1 MKHDV
6 EGGSSMKV
14 TKWQVVF
21 SVVIVLILVLSF
33 SGCGAGS
40 GKIAVIPLS
49 GTIVGAGQAGLLTSA
64 GITPDLVRGY
74 LNRAKA
80 DGFVKAVVLHIES
93 PGGSAAASQEI
104 ANDILR
110 FKEETGK
117 PVVVSMGDVAASGG
131 YYISAYADRIVAN
144 PATLTGS
151 IGVISEFIY
160 IEGLLEKLGLEMEII
175 KAGEHK
181 DMGIRPLTDEERQI
195 MQAITDDLYEQFVD
209 AVAEGRNLPP
219 ETVRNLATGQLYTGS
234 QALKLGLVDEL
245 GGQDRAIELAAELA
259 GVTAPVVEEYRPSGP
274 WWSGLLQQLQ
284 VPLLP
289 LGEDELTFLRMLEG
303 WQAVPKY

>member
-1 MKHDV
+1 
-6 EGGSSMKV
+6 MKV
-14 TKWQVVF
+14 KRWQVF
-21 SVVIVLILVLSF
+21 LSVVMALILAFSF
-33 SGCGAGS
+33 SGCAGMG

-49 GTIVGAGQAGLLTSA
+49 GAIVGASQQGLLTSG
-64 GITPDLVRGY
+64 GITPDLVRDY
-74 LNRAKA
+74 LRKA
-80 DGFVKAVVLHIES
+80 EDDALVKAVVLRIES

-104 ANDILR
+104 ANEILR

-117 PVVVSMGDVAASGG
+117 PVVVSMGDMAASGG

-151 IGVISEFIY
+151 IGVISQLIY

-181 DMGIRPLTDEERQI
+181 DMGVRPLTDEERQI
-195 MQAITDDLYEQFVD
+195 MQDITDELYEQFVET
-209 AVAEGRNLPP
+209 VADGRNLSPA
-219 ETVRNLATGQLYTGS
+219 TVRNLATGQLYTGG

-245 GGQDRAIELAAELA
+245 GGLDKAIEVAASLA
-259 GVTAPVVEEYRPSGP
+259 GVTAATVEEYGP
-274 WWSGLLQQLQ
+274 PGSWWGAMLQQLQ
-284 VPLLP
+284 LPFLP

-303 WQAVPKY
+303 WQAVPRY